1 MLTAATGFDHHFS
14 SLVASLALFEAAA
27 LDFPGFV
34 PKEGVLDRPGASDEL
49 ADAFRR
55 GAACNGDIS
64 TIDFPFQVSGFRFQ
78 VSGFRFQASAFSL
91 PLLF

>member
-64 TIDFPFQVSGFRFQ
+64 TIDFLVRRDEQIVEIRAEFDLVPPART
-78 VSGFRFQASAFSL
+78 
-91 PLLF
+91 